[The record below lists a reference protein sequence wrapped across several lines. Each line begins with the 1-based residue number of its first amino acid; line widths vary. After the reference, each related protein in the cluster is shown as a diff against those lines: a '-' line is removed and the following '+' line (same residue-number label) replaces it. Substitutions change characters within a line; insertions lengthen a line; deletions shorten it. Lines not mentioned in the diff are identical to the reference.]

1 MTLLPCNSSANICTT
16 MDGKQ
21 WFFFEVGF
29 WLKLLKTTFPNESE
43 WLFLRERKVLF
54 AFLTADRP
62 HRRNITHTSRRITSP
77 HREAFPQ
84 SYLFLTVSSSHR
96 TSLLRITCCML
107 ASRDDYALYNG
118 GWQRSHFIAQIASP
132 STGSAH
138 HLKSKRIYGLSHS
151 CSFLIMLF

>member
-1 MTLLPCNSSANICTT
+1 MLTVFLWRLYLPVVLPVVRYQNTRCFYQWYITLLPCNSSANICTT

-29 WLKLLKTTFPNESE
+29 WLKLLKTTFPPNESE

-118 GWQRSHFIAQIASP
+118 GWQR
-132 STGSAH
+132 
-138 HLKSKRIYGLSHS
+138 
-151 CSFLIMLF
+151 